1 MDKAILQMMVILIAW
16 VALAAQATTVYEWRD
31 AQGVEHMSDI
41 PPPGD
46 QQGVTMRKIDGRDV
60 NSFDMG
66 VSASDEAALTPSSDS
81 APAESPEV
89 EAQCQREYG
98 GPCHWVHNWE
108 DYGRAECARTR
119 EARCNDQR
127 YFEKTYRP
135 RRVSKRREGESA
147 GSYEAVQGSARA
159 VSHGQAVQGSA
170 PAVSH
175 GQGHRR

>member
-81 APAESPEV
+81 APAESPEAESPEA

-127 YFEKTYRP
+127 HFEKTYRP
-135 RRVSKRREGESA
+135 RRVSERREGESA

-159 VSHGQAVQGSA
+159 VSHGQ
-170 PAVSH
+170 
-175 GQGHRR
+175 GHRR